1 MLNRNVA
8 LAILPLTISAVLL
21 TACQKPEPKTEATT
35 AAASA
40 AVSASN
46 ATATANPTA
55 STTTA
60 PTTVDLSQETTEYKA
75 WVQGQIDGLLS
86 DTQNF
91 VALLEAGKL
100 EEAKALYPKAR
111 MYFERSEP
119 IAESFGDLD
128 PRIDNREADLEQ
140 GEVWTG
146 FHAIEKILWT
156 QNTTKGTEQLGKK
169 LIADVKELHAKIP
182 TAEVTGDLMVQG
194 SVDLL
199 NEVSTSKIT
208 GEEEIFS
215 HTDLSDFKANIEG
228 AEKIFSILK
237 PKIQAK
243 NPALV
248 TELEQKFNNVNA
260 LLAKYQVGNKDYKS
274 YKELTADDTKALAE
288 AVNKLGEPLAQMG
301 IVLQ

>member
-1 MLNRNVA
+1 MLSRTFT
-8 LAILPLTISAVLL
+8 LSILPLTISALLL
-21 TACQKPEPKTEATT
+21 TACQKTEQKTEVAP
-35 AAASA
+35 AASA
-40 AVSASN
+40 TTNASAV
-46 ATATANPTA
+46 TA
-55 STTTA
+55 SAQSSVDMSKETA
-60 PTTVDLSQETTEYKA
+60 EYKA
-75 WVQGQIDGLLS
+75 WVQTQIDSLLT
-86 DTQNF
+86 DTQKF

-128 PRIDNREADLEQ
+128 PRIDNREADLEPN
-140 GEVWTG
+140 EVWTG

-156 QNTTKGTEQLGKK
+156 QNTTKGTEQLGKQ

-215 HTDLSDFKANIEG
+215 HTDLYDFKANIEG
-228 AEKIFSILK
+228 AEKIFAILK

-248 TELEQKFNNVNA
+248 TELEQKFGAVNQ
-260 LLAKYQVGNKDYKS
+260 LLAKHQVGQQDYKS
-274 YKELTADDTKALAE
+274 YKELTPADTKALAE

>member
-1 MLNRNVA
+1 MLSRTFT
-8 LAILPLTISAVLL
+8 LSILPLAISALLL
-21 TACQKPEPKTEATT
+21 TACQKTEQKTDVAP
-35 AAASA
+35 AASA
-40 AVSASN
+40 TSN
-46 ATATANPTA
+46 ASAVTA
-55 STTTA
+55 SAQSSVDMSKETA
-60 PTTVDLSQETTEYKA
+60 EYKA
-75 WVQGQIDGLLS
+75 WVQTQIDSLLA
-86 DTQNF
+86 DTQKF

-100 EEAKALYPKAR
+100 EEAKALYPKVR
-111 MYFERSEP
+111 MYYERSEP

-128 PRIDNREADLEQ
+128 PRIDNREADLEPN
-140 GEVWTG
+140 EVWTG

-156 QNTTKGTEQLGKK
+156 QNTTKGTEKLGKQ

-215 HTDLSDFKANIEG
+215 HTDLYDFKANIEG
-228 AEKIFSILK
+228 AEKIFAILK

-248 TELEQKFNNVNA
+248 TELEQKFDAVNQ
-260 LLAKYQVGNKDYKS
+260 LLAKHQVGQQDYKS
-274 YKELTADDTKALAE
+274 YKELTPADTKALAE

>member
-1 MLNRNVA
+1 MLSRTFT
-8 LAILPLTISAVLL
+8 LSILPLAISALLL
-21 TACQKPEPKTEATT
+21 TACQKTEQKTDVAP
-35 AAASA
+35 AASA
-40 AVSASN
+40 TSN
-46 ATATANPTA
+46 ASAVTA
-55 STTTA
+55 SAPAAVDMSKETA
-60 PTTVDLSQETTEYKA
+60 EYKA
-75 WVQGQIDGLLS
+75 WVQTQIDSLLT
-86 DTQNF
+86 DTQKF

-128 PRIDNREADLEQ
+128 PRIDNREADLEPN
-140 GEVWTG
+140 EVWTG

-156 QNTTKGTEQLGKK
+156 QNTTKGTEKLGKQ

-215 HTDLSDFKANIEG
+215 HTDLYDFKANIEG
-228 AEKIFSILK
+228 AEKIFAILK

-248 TELEQKFNNVNA
+248 TELEQKFGAVNQ
-260 LLAKYQVGNKDYKS
+260 LLAKHQVGQQDYKS
-274 YKELTADDTKALAE
+274 YKELTPADTKALAE